1 MGLTF
6 KINRPTGQYR
16 SFDHITIDIKVD
28 KEKVGYIGWKKYM
41 DEGKKNG
48 MRVHLY
54 VHAPS
59 ERCGWRNVTLSQAFD
74 GGTDTSEGN
83 AAKEWVKANWD
94 TIKEKYQLHP
104 LTD

>member
-59 ERCGWRNVTLSQAFD
+59 ERCSKSTVNIQFTQSANTIDQYNFKKNLSSLFHC
-74 GGTDTSEGN
+74 S
-83 AAKEWVKANWD
+83 
-94 TIKEKYQLHP
+94 LSC
-104 LTD
+104 